1 MSNEVK
7 KNYTK
12 QELNAMSNDELARLG
27 TELDDVTVAF
37 RKERFPVA
45 NDPAEKR
52 AARAVMIWLIVGII
66 AAIAFLGVYIFWPW
80 EFRTSG
86 GRPLWHTVYT
96 RLRV

>member
-7 KNYTK
+7 KNYTN

-52 AARAVMIWLIVGII
+52 AARAVTIWVLIGII
-66 AAIAFLGVYIFWPW
+66 AAIAAGSF
-80 EFRTSG
+80 S
-86 GRPLWHTVYT
+86 T
-96 RLRV
+96 RQTASRGAANARSPSTFIAPPR